1 MDAGR
6 GEGGG
11 NRTVGREGIGEG
23 SGRLGAKRGNERLV
37 VG

>member
-6 GEGGG
+6 GEGGA
-11 NRTVGREGIGEG
+11 TVGREGIGER